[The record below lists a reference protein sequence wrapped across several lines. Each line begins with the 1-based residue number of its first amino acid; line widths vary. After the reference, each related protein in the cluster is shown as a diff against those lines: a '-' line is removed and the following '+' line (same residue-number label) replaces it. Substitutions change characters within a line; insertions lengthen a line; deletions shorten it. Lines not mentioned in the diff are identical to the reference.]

1 MRFTATPTKPSR
13 RRVLIRRTPMADRH
27 ARRFVDETTDTI
39 KESVREV
46 AKLLGGRAAIIS
58 IRTKYNATIV
68 IDVPIDGD
76 HQAFLMCVVET
87 HASLER
93 LLKIMAAR
101 IDAAKA
107 PTNV

>member
-1 MRFTATPTKPSR
+1 
-13 RRVLIRRTPMADRH
+13 MADRH
-27 ARRFVDETTDTI
+27 ARRFADATTATI
-39 KESVREV
+39 KDSVREL
-46 AKLLGGRAAIIS
+46 AQLLGGRAAIIS

-76 HQAFLMCVVET
+76 AQAFLMCAIET

-107 PTNV
+107 ATNV